1 MTEIYPAPEIRSLLV
16 QLGYNEALIQD
27 IRNEINTLFREI
39 GFPEI
44 KRSIYSASQK
54 KDITQL
60 VDLLKTL
67 MLSLEDKGFY
77 RPDIP
82 QPLLKLIVNGL
93 NLRIEDIF
101 AILDGSGIPDEIIKH
116 EKEFLVSC
124 AALTQL
130 GYILLRCLVPEVK
143 AVSAGPHVCIMID
156 SFSTGSM
163 VFIDFSLDSI
173 TEINVRQAY
182 DRQDNLYFLKDVDE
196 IPGMDEDTFDFMTEY
211 YSFFQVTTDIGLSHI
226 IHNNLGIAY
235 DTAGMYREAFT
246 EFKEALKL
254 DPDYIEPHNNLA
266 VVYDRMGRNKEA
278 IEELHE
284 VLMLNPGYTE
294 GHSNLAHVYTGM
306 GQYDEAIFELEK
318 ALELDPEYAPAYNSL
333 GHIFTGQKKYK
344 KAVNQFQEAVRLDQK
359 YVLAHNNLG
368 HVYLELEKYEDAI
381 KEFEQVIKLDTG
393 SFDTHYGIGLA
404 YYNKGRYDRAAHAW
418 ARAVYLKPE
427 LMDSVPD
434 ELKLKVNM
442 GISRLK
448 FAE

>member
-1 MTEIYPAPEIRSLLV
+1 MAEIYPGPGIRELLV

-27 IRNEINTLFREI
+27 IQNGLNTLFREI
-39 GFPEI
+39 GFPGI
-44 KRSIYSASQK
+44 KKSIYSASQK

-60 VDLLKTL
+60 VDSLKKL
-67 MLSLEDKGFY
+67 MVSLEDKGFF

-82 QPLLKLIVNGL
+82 PPLLKLLVNGL
-93 NLRIEDIF
+93 NLKNEDIF
-101 AILDGSGIPDEIIKH
+101 AILNGSGIPDEIIRN

-130 GYILLRCLVPEVK
+130 GYIIINDMVEGVK
-143 AVSAGPHVCIMID
+143 TISAGRHVCIVID

-173 TEINVRQAY
+173 KEINVRQAY

-196 IPGMDEDTFDFMTEY
+196 IPGMDEETYDFITEY
-211 YSFFQVTTDIGLSHI
+211 YSFFQMTTDIGLSHI

-235 DTAGMYREAFT
+235 DTAGMYREALT
-246 EFKEALKL
+246 EFEEALKL

-266 VVYDRMGRNKEA
+266 VVYNRMGRNEEA

-294 GHSNLAHVYTGM
+294 GHSNLAHIYTGM
-306 GQYDEAIFELEK
+306 GRYDEAIFELEK
-318 ALELDPEYAPAYNSL
+318 ALELDPGYAPAHNSL
-333 GHIFTGQKKYK
+333 GHIFAGQKKYQG
-344 KAVNQFQEAVRLDQK
+344 AVKQFQEAVRLDQK
-359 YVLAHNNLG
+359 YVMARNNLG

-381 KEFEQVIKLDTG
+381 KEFEQVIKLDTRFIEAHHG
-393 SFDTHYGIGLA
+393 MGLA
-404 YYNKGRYDRAAHAW
+404 YYNKGRYDKAAHAW

-442 GISRLK
+442 GVSRLK
-448 FAE
+448 FSE

>member
-1 MTEIYPAPEIRSLLV
+1 MAEIYPGPVTRSLLI

-27 IRNEINTLFREI
+27 ILNGLNTLFKEI

-44 KRSIYSASQK
+44 KRSIFSATQK
-54 KDITQL
+54 KDITRL
-60 VDLLKTL
+60 VDSLKML
-67 MLSLEDKGFY
+67 MVSLEDKGFF

-82 QPLLKLIVNGL
+82 QPLLKLLVNGL
-93 NLRIEDIF
+93 NLKNEDIF
-101 AILDGSGIPDEIIKH
+101 AILDRSGVPDEIKRN

-130 GYILLRCLVPEVK
+130 GYIVINDMIEGVK
-143 AVSAGPHVCIMID
+143 TISAGRHVCIVID

-173 TEINVRQAY
+173 TEINVKQAY
-182 DRQDNLYFLKDVDE
+182 NRQDNLYFLKDVDE

-246 EFKEALKL
+246 EFEEALKL
-254 DPDYIEPHNNLA
+254 DPDYIEAHNNLA
-266 VVYDRMGRNKEA
+266 VIYDRMGRNDKA
-278 IEELHE
+278 IGELQK
-284 VLMLNPGYTE
+284 VLGLNPGYTE

-306 GQYDEAIFELEK
+306 GRYDEAIFELEE
-318 ALELDPEYAPAYNSL
+318 ALRLDPDYAPAHNSR
-333 GHIFTGQKKYK
+333 GHIFARQKKYQE
-344 KAVNQFQEAVRLDQK
+344 AVKEFQEAIRLDTN
-359 YVLAHNNLG
+359 YTIAHNNLG
-368 HVYLELEKYEDAI
+368 HVYLELEKYDDAI
-381 KEFEQVIKLDTG
+381 KEFEQVTKLDPGLTEAHQG
-393 SFDTHYGIGLA
+393 MGLA
-404 YYNKGRYDRAAHAW
+404 CYNKGRYDKAAHAW

-442 GISRLK
+442 GVSR
-448 FAE
+448 FRFSE

>member
-1 MTEIYPAPEIRSLLV
+1 MAEIDHNPEIRSMLV

-27 IRNEINTLFREI
+27 IQNGLNTLFREI

-44 KRSIYSASQK
+44 KRSIFSASRK

-60 VDLLKTL
+60 VDSLKKL
-67 MLSLEDKGFY
+67 MVSLEDKGFF

-82 QPLLKLIVNGL
+82 QPLLKLLVNGL
-93 NLRIEDIF
+93 NLKNEDIF
-101 AILDGSGIPDEIIKH
+101 AILDRSGIPDEIKRN

-130 GYILLRCLVPEVK
+130 GYILVQNMIQGVK
-143 AVSAGPHVCIMID
+143 TVSAGCHVCIMID
-156 SFSTGSM
+156 SFSPGSM
-163 VFIDFSLDSI
+163 MFIDFSLDSI
-173 TEINVRQAY
+173 KEINVRQAY
-182 DRQDNLYFLKDVDE
+182 YNQDNFYYLKNLDE
-196 IPGMDEDTFDFMTEY
+196 IPGMDKETFDFVTEY

-246 EFKEALKL
+246 EFREALKL
-254 DPDYIEPHNNLA
+254 DPDYLEPHNNLA
-266 VVYDRMGRNKEA
+266 VIYNRMSRNEEA
-278 IEELHE
+278 IGELRE
-284 VLMLNPGYTE
+284 VLGLHPGYTE

-306 GQYDEAIFELEK
+306 GRYDEAIFELEK
-318 ALELDPEYAPAYNSL
+318 ALGLDPDYVPAHNSL
-333 GHIFTGQKKYK
+333 GHIFAVQKKYQE
-344 KAVNQFQEAVRLDQK
+344 AVKEFQEAIRLDPK

-368 HVYLELEKYEDAI
+368 HVYLELKKYEDAI
-381 KEFEQVIKLDTG
+381 KEFEHVTKLDPDFTEG
-393 SFDTHYGIGLA
+393 HQGMGLA
-404 YYNKGRYDRAAHAW
+404 CYNKGRYDRAAHAW

-442 GISRLK
+442 AVSRLRFSK
-448 FAE
+448 

>member
-1 MTEIYPAPEIRSLLV
+1 MAEIYPGPEIRSLLV
-16 QLGYNEALIQD
+16 QLGYNEASIQD
-27 IRNEINTLFREI
+27 IQIGLNTLFRDT

-60 VDLLKTL
+60 VDLLKKL
-67 MLSLEDKGFY
+67 MVSLEDKGFF

-82 QPLLKLIVNGL
+82 QPLLKLLVNGL
-93 NLRIEDIF
+93 NLKNEDIF
-101 AILDGSGIPDEIIKH
+101 AILDRSGIPDEIKRN

-130 GYILLRCLVPEVK
+130 GYILINHIIQGVK
-143 AVSAGPHVCIMID
+143 TVSAGCHVCIMID

-173 TEINVRQAY
+173 KEINVRQAY
-182 DRQDNLYFLKDVDE
+182 DRQDNLYFLKDLDK
-196 IPGMDEDTFDFMTEY
+196 IPGMDEETFDFITEY

-226 IHNNLGIAY
+226 IHNNLGIVY
-235 DTAGMYREAFT
+235 DTAGRYGEAIAEYREALELNT
-246 EFKEALKL
+246 
-254 DPDYIEPHNNLA
+254 DYIEAHNNLA
-266 VVYDRMGRNKEA
+266 VIYDRMGRNEEA
-278 IEELHE
+278 IRELQE
-284 VLMLNPGYTE
+284 VLRLNPGYTE

-306 GQYDEAIFELEK
+306 GQYGEAIFELEK
-318 ALELDPEYAPAYNSL
+318 ALGLNPGYAPAHNSL
-333 GHIFTGQKKYK
+333 GHIFAGQKKYQE
-344 KAVNQFQEAVRLDQK
+344 AVKEFQEAIRLDPE
-359 YVLAHNNLG
+359 YVLARNNLG

-381 KEFEQVIKLDTG
+381 KEFEQVIKLDTRFIEG
-393 SFDTHYGIGLA
+393 HQGMGLA
-404 YYNKGRYDRAAHAW
+404 CYNKGRYDKAAHAW

-442 GISRLK
+442 GISR
-448 FAE
+448 FRFSE